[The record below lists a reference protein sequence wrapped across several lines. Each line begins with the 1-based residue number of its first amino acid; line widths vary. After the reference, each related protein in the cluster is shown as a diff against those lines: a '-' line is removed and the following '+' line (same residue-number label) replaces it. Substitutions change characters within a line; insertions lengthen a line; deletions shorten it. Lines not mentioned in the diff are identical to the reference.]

1 MGSAR
6 WLLVT
11 EESPCHVCGKSDW
24 CSVSAD
30 GKKAIC
36 RRKDGG
42 DGVRRTDKS
51 GQDYWL
57 YELNGHRELIL
68 SEDVSQ
74 QDGEVPEKAD
84 PQTLDQVYRKLLDQL
99 ALSHTHRQDLHRR
112 GLTEAC
118 IKRSGYRTL
127 PLKGR
132 EELARPLVERFG
144 GEVCSRV
151 PGLYEIEAGRF
162 SIAGSAGMLVP
173 VRDIEGRIVALKI
186 RADEAEEGS
195 KYTCSKYT
203 YLSSTNYGGPGP
215 GSQVH
220 VPLHDELDLSVV
232 RLTEGE
238 LKAEIATAL
247 TGTLTVSMPGVSSW
261 RPALEVPSSLGSG
274 VVHLAF
280 DADAKQKE
288 QVALAL
294 REAYRTLKKRGFEVV
309 LETWP
314 CERGKGIDDLLAS
327 GHEPRLLVGEDAH
340 AAVNEIVVEATGVS
354 RILKNAVR
362 ATELMAI
369 EFPEPRWI
377 VPGIV
382 PEGTTILAGK
392 PKMGKSWLA
401 LGTSVAVAA
410 GGIALGTKRVE
421 RGAVLY
427 LALEG
432 NPRRLQ
438 SRLKKLLSGGAAPQ
452 GLELAT
458 EWRRL
463 GDGGLEA
470 LEAWLNTHPDARL
483 VVIDTLAKF
492 RTGQTG
498 KNLYKED
505 YEAVEPLVELAANHS
520 VAVLIVHHLRKLGAE
535 DPLDQVSGSMGLTGR
550 ADGALVLNRERGRA
564 DAYLYV
570 TGRDIEEEKE
580 LALSWDS
587 TTATWKIAGDA
598 EEYRNSRERQEV
610 EECLR
615 TLGEPASPKEVS
627 EALGKPH
634 NNVKQLMWK
643 MGDKGDLRSVGGGKY
658 VPVTDNLDNRDN
670 HDEVSPLSE
679 DDSAPSIRD
688 NVRSNE
694 DIAAPGAVIPVT
706 EVTVTGGLIDDW
718 EPPLITTE
726 HELRSVTKEIR
737 SGEVIGIDVETTGLN
752 PRTDKVRLISLSTAE
767 GSWLIDCF
775 KVDPHPLFS
784 ILSRKKLVMHNG
796 LFDLGFMSAMGF
808 EIEEG
813 AEILDTMLI
822 SQLLEDK
829 ENT

>member
-1 MGSAR
+1 M
-6 WLLVT
+6 
-11 EESPCHVCGKSDW
+11 
-24 CSVSAD
+24 
-30 GKKAIC
+30 
-36 RRKDGG
+36 
-42 DGVRRTDKS
+42 
-51 GQDYWL
+51 
-57 YELNGHRELIL
+57 
-68 SEDVSQ
+68 
-74 QDGEVPEKAD
+74 
-84 PQTLDQVYRKLLDQL
+84 
-99 ALSHTHRQDLHRR
+99 
-112 GLTEAC
+112 
-118 IKRSGYRTL
+118 
-127 PLKGR
+127 
-132 EELARPLVERFG
+132 
-144 GEVCSRV
+144 
-151 PGLYEIEAGRF
+151 
-162 SIAGSAGMLVP
+162 VP

-186 RADEAEEGS
+186 RADEG
-195 KYTCSKYT
+195 SKYT
-203 YLSSTNYGGPGP
+203 YLSSTKYGGPGP

-238 LKAEIATAL
+238 FKAEVATAL

-261 RPALEVPSSLGSG
+261 RPALEVARSLGSG
-274 VVHLAF
+274 IVRLAF
-280 DADAKQKE
+280 DADAKQNE
-288 QVALAL
+288 QVARAL
-294 REAYRTLKKRGFEVV
+294 RESYRTLKERGFEVV

-314 CERGKGIDDLLAS
+314 RELGKGIDDLLAS
-327 GHEPRLLVGEDAH
+327 GQEPRLLVGEDAH
-340 AAVNEIVVEATGVS
+340 AAVNEIVAEATGVS

-362 ATELMAI
+362 ATELLAI

-377 VPGIV
+377 VPGII

-410 GGIALGTKRVE
+410 GGVALGTKRVE

-427 LALEG
+427 LALED

-438 SRLKKLLSGGAAPQ
+438 SRLKKLLPGGAAPE

-458 EWRRL
+458 AWPRL
-463 GDGGLEA
+463 GDRGLEA

-492 RTGQTG
+492 RAAQAG

-505 YEAVEPLVELAANHS
+505 YEAVEPLVELAARYN

-535 DPLDQVSGSMGLTGR
+535 DPLDQVSGSMGLTGG

-587 TTATWKIAGDA
+587 TKATWKIAGDA
-598 EEYRNSRERQEV
+598 QEYRNSRERQEV

-615 TLGEPASPKEVS
+615 TLGKSAGPKEVS

-643 MGDKGDLRSVGGGKY
+643 MGNDGDLRSVGGGKY
-658 VPVTDNLDNRDN
+658 VPVTDNRDNRDN
-670 HDEVSPLSE
+670 HEELSPLSE
-679 DDSAPSIRD
+679 DDSAASIRD

-694 DIAAPGAVIPVT
+694 ESADPGTVIPVT
-706 EVTVTGGLIDDW
+706 EVTVTGGLTDDG
-718 EPPLITTE
+718 EPPPLISTRDQLE
-726 HELRSVTKEIR
+726 SVVD
-737 SGEVIGIDVETTGLN
+737 EVRPAEMVGIDLETTGLN
-752 PRTDKVRLISLSTAE
+752 PRTDRVRLISLSTAE

-775 KVDPHPLFS
+775 RVDPHPLFS

-796 LFDLGFMSAMGF
+796 QFDLGFMSVMGF

-813 AEILDTMLI
+813 AEVIDTMLI

-829 ENT
+829 EGT

>member
-1 MGSAR
+1 MGSAG

-42 DGVRRTDKS
+42 AGVRRTDKS

-57 YELNGHRELIL
+57 YELNGHRELIS
-68 SEDVSQ
+68 SEDGSQ
-74 QDGEVPEKAD
+74 QDGEIPEKAD
-84 PQTLDQVYRKLLDQL
+84 PQTLDQVYGTLLDAL
-99 ALSHTHRQDLHRR
+99 ALSPAHRQDLHRR

-132 EELARPLVERFG
+132 EELARTLLEHFG
-144 GEVCSRV
+144 AELCSQV
-151 PGLYEIEAGRF
+151 PGLYEKRAGRW
-162 SIAGSAGMLVP
+162 SVAGATGMLVP

-186 RADEAEEGS
+186 RADEG
-195 KYTCSKYT
+195 SKYT
-203 YLSSTNYGGPGP
+203 YLSSTKYGGPGP

-238 LKAEIATAL
+238 LKAEVATAL

-261 RPALEVPSSLGSG
+261 RQALEVPSSLGSG

-280 DADAKQKE
+280 DADAKHNE
-288 QVALAL
+288 QVARAL
-294 REAYRTLKKRGFEVV
+294 RESYRTLKGRGFEVV

-314 CERGKGIDDLLAS
+314 RERGKGIDDLLAS
-327 GHEPRLLVGEDAH
+327 GHEPRLLAGEDAH

-362 ATELMAI
+362 ATELMAL

-401 LGTSVAVAA
+401 LGISVAVA
-410 GGIALGTKRVE
+410 GGGVALGTKKVE

-427 LALEG
+427 LALED

-438 SRLKKLLSGGAAPQ
+438 SRLKKLLPGDAAPE

-458 EWRRL
+458 EWPRL

-492 RTGQTG
+492 RTAQTG

-505 YEAVEPLVELAANHS
+505 YEAVEPLVELAADHN
-520 VAVLIVHHLRKLGAE
+520 VAILIVHHLRKLGAE
-535 DPLDQVSGSMGLTGR
+535 DPLDQVSGSMGLTGG
-550 ADGALVLNRERGRA
+550 ADGALVLNRQRGRA

-615 TLGEPASPKEVS
+615 TLGESAGPKEVS
-627 EALGKPH
+627 EALGKPY

-643 MGDKGDLRSVGGGKY
+643 MGNDGDLRSVGGGKY

-670 HDEVSPLSE
+670 HDEVYPVSE
-679 DDSAPSIRD
+679 NDSAPSNRD

-694 DIAAPGAVIPVT
+694 DIAAPGTVIPVT
-706 EVTVTGGLIDDW
+706 EVTVTEGLPDDCG
-718 EPPLITTE
+718 PPLITTE
-726 HELRSVTKEIR
+726 HELRSVTDEIR
-737 SGEVIGIDVETTGLN
+737 SAEVIGIDVETTGLN

-796 LFDLGFMSAMGF
+796 QFDLGFLSTMGF

-829 ENT
+829 EGT

>member
-1 MGSAR
+1 MGSVGWRAAS
-6 WLLVT
+6 T
-11 EESPCHVCGKSDW
+11 DSPCSVCGKPDW

-30 GKKAIC
+30 RKRAIC
-36 RRKDGG
+36 RRKD
-42 DGVRRTDKS
+42 DGSGVLRTDKS

-57 YELNGHRELIL
+57 YELNGHGTPGLPEEGP
-68 SEDVSQ
+68 SEDR
-74 QDGEVPEKAD
+74 EEPERAN
-84 PQTLDQVYRKLLDQL
+84 PETLDRVYGALLGALD
-99 ALSHTHRQDLHRR
+99 LSHAHRQDLHRR
-112 GLTEAC
+112 GLTEAG
-118 IKRSGYRTL
+118 IKRGGYRTL
-127 PLKGR
+127 TPKGR
-132 EELARPLVERFG
+132 ELLARTLVGHFG
-144 GEVCSRV
+144 VGVCSRV
-151 PGLYEIEAGRF
+151 PGLYEKGAGRW
-162 SIAGSAGMLVP
+162 SVAGAAGMLVP

-186 RADEAEEGS
+186 RADEAEDDPR
-195 KYTCSKYT
+195 YT
-203 YLSSTNYGGPGP
+203 YLSSTKHGGPGP

-220 VPLHDELDLSVV
+220 VPMHEELDLNVV

-238 LKAEIATAL
+238 LKADVATAL
-247 TGTLTVSMPGVSSW
+247 TGVLTVSMPGVSSW
-261 RPALEVPSSLGSG
+261 RSAVEVPSSLGTS
-274 VVHLAF
+274 VVRLAF
-280 DADAKQKE
+280 DADAKQNKR
-288 QVALAL
+288 VARAL
-294 REAYRTLKKRGFEVV
+294 REAYTTLKGRGFEVV

-314 CERGKGIDDLLAS
+314 RALGKGIDDLLAS
-327 GHEPRLLVGEDAH
+327 GHEPRLLAGDDAN
-340 AAVNEIVVEATGVS
+340 AAIYEIVAEATGVS
-354 RILKNAVR
+354 RILKNALS

-410 GGIALGTKRVE
+410 GGVALGTKRVE

-427 LALEG
+427 LALED

-438 SRLKKLLSGGAAPQ
+438 SRLKKLLPGGAAPE

-458 EWRRL
+458 AWPRL
-463 GDGGLEA
+463 GDGGLDA

-492 RTGQTG
+492 RAAQAG

-505 YEAVEPLVELAANHS
+505 YEAVEPLVELAAHHN

-535 DPLDQVSGSMGLTGR
+535 DPLDQVSGSMGLTGG

-598 EEYRNSRERQEV
+598 EEYRNTRERQEV

-615 TLGEPASPKEVS
+615 TLGKPAGPKEVS

-643 MGDKGDLRSVGGGKY
+643 MGNEGDLRSVGGGKY
-658 VPVTDNLDNRDN
+658 VPVTDNLDNLDNRD
-670 HDEVSPLSE
+670 ELSPVSE
-679 DDSAPSIRD
+679 DDPGPSNRD
-688 NVRSNE
+688 DARSNE
-694 DIAAPGAVIPVT
+694 GGTTPGAVIPVT
-706 EVTVTGGLIDDW
+706 EVTVTEGLPDHG
-718 EPPLITTE
+718 EPPLISTRDQLE
-726 HELRSVTKEIR
+726 SVADELRPAETV
-737 SGEVIGIDVETTGLN
+737 GIDLETTGLN
-752 PRTDKVRLISLSTAE
+752 PRADRVRLISLSTAE

-775 KVDPHPLFS
+775 EVDPHPLFEV
-784 ILSRKKLVMHNG
+784 LSRKKLVMHNG
-796 LFDLGFMSAMGF
+796 QFALGFMSAMGF

-813 AEILDTMLI
+813 AGVLDTMLM

-829 ENT
+829 ENA

>member
-1 MGSAR
+1 MGSAG
-6 WLLVT
+6 WLPVT

-36 RRKDGG
+36 RRKDDGT
-42 DGVRRTDKS
+42 GVRRTDKS

-84 PQTLDQVYRKLLDQL
+84 PQTLDQVYGALLDAL
-99 ALSHTHRQDLHRR
+99 ALSHAHRQDLHRR
-112 GLTEAC
+112 GLTEAY

-132 EELARPLVERFG
+132 EALARTLVEHFG
-144 GEVCSRV
+144 AEVCSQV
-151 PGLYEIEAGRF
+151 PGLYENEAGRW
-162 SIAGSAGMLVP
+162 SVAGATGMLVP
-173 VRDIEGRIVALKI
+173 VRNIEGRILALKI
-186 RADEAEEGS
+186 RADEGS
-195 KYTCSKYT
+195 RYT
-203 YLSSTNYGGPGP
+203 YLSSTKYGGPGP

-220 VPLHDELDLSVV
+220 VPLHDELDLSIV

-238 LKAEIATAL
+238 LKADVTTAL
-247 TGTLTVSMPGVSSW
+247 AGMLTVSTPGVSSW
-261 RPALEVPSSLGSG
+261 RQALEVASSLGSG

-288 QVALAL
+288 QVARAL
-294 REAYRTLKKRGFEVV
+294 RESYRTLKERGFEVL

-314 CERGKGIDDLLAS
+314 RELGKGIDNLLAA
-327 GHEPRLLVGEDAH
+327 GHEPTLLAGEDAH
-340 AAVNEIVVEATGVS
+340 AAVNEIMLEATGVW
-354 RILKNAVR
+354 RILKNAVS
-362 ATELMAI
+362 ATELLAI

-410 GGIALGTKRVE
+410 GGVALGTKRVE

-427 LALEG
+427 LALED

-438 SRLKKLLSGGAAPQ
+438 SRLKKLLPGGAAPE

-470 LEAWLNTHPDARL
+470 LEAWFNTHPDARL

-492 RTGQTG
+492 RAGQTG

-505 YEAVEPLVELAANHS
+505 YEAVEPLVELAARHN
-520 VAVLIVHHLRKLGAE
+520 VAILIVHHLRKLGAD
-535 DPLDQVSGSMGLTGR
+535 DPLDQVSGSMGLTGG
-550 ADGALVLNRERGRA
+550 ADGALVLNRQRGRA

-610 EECLR
+610 EGCLR
-615 TLGEPASPKEVS
+615 TLGEPAGPKEVS
-627 EALGKPH
+627 EALGKPY

-643 MGDKGDLRSVGGGKY
+643 MGNDGDLRSVGGGKY
-658 VPVTDNLDNRDN
+658 VPVTDNRDNRDN
-670 HDEVSPLSE
+670 HDQLSSLSE
-679 DDSAPSIRD
+679 DDSASSIRD

-694 DIAAPGAVIPVT
+694 ESADPGAVIPVT
-706 EVTVTGGLIDDW
+706 EVTVTEGLPDDG
-718 EPPLITTE
+718 EPPPLITTE
-726 HELRSVTKEIR
+726 HELRSVTNDIR
-737 SGEVIGIDVETTGLN
+737 SAEVIGIDLETTGLN
-752 PRTDKVRLISLSTAE
+752 PCTDKVRLISLSTAE

-775 KVDPHPLFS
+775 RVDPYPLFS
-784 ILSRKKLVMHNG
+784 VLSRKKLVMHNG
-796 LFDLGFMSAMGF
+796 MFDLGFMSAMGF

-813 AEILDTMLI
+813 AEILDTMLLSRI
-822 SQLLEDK
+822 LEDK

>member
-6 WLLVT
+6 WPLVT

-42 DGVRRTDKS
+42 AGVRRTDKS

-57 YELNGHRELIL
+57 YDLNGHRELSL
-68 SEDVSQ
+68 SEEVLQ
-74 QDGEVPEKAD
+74 QDGEVLEKAG
-84 PQTLDQVYRKLLDQL
+84 PQTLDQVYGTLLDQL
-99 ALSHTHRQDLHRR
+99 ALSHAHRQDLHHR
-112 GLTEAC
+112 GLTEAG
-118 IKRSGYRTL
+118 IKRGGYRTL

-132 EELARPLVERFG
+132 EELTQTLVERFG
-144 GEVCSRV
+144 AKLCSQV
-151 PGLYEIEAGRF
+151 PGLYENEAGRW
-162 SIAGSAGMLVP
+162 SVAGATGMLVP

-186 RADEAEEGS
+186 RADEAGEG
-195 KYTCSKYT
+195 SKYT
-203 YLSSTNYGGPGP
+203 YLSSTKYGGPGP

-238 LKAEIATAL
+238 LKAEVATTI
-247 TGTLTVSMPGVSSW
+247 TGTLTVSTPGVSSW
-261 RPALEVPSSLGSG
+261 RQALEVLSSLGSG
-274 VVHLAF
+274 VVRLAF
-280 DADAKQKE
+280 DADAKQNE
-288 QVALAL
+288 RVALAL
-294 REAYRTLKKRGFEVV
+294 REAYRTLKERGFEVV

-314 CERGKGIDDLLAS
+314 RELGKGIDDLLAS
-327 GHEPRLLVGEDAH
+327 GHEPTLLAGEDAH
-340 AAVNEIVVEATGVS
+340 AAVNEIVAEATGVS
-354 RILKNAVR
+354 RILKNAVS

-401 LGTSVAVAA
+401 LGTSLAVAA
-410 GGIALGTKRVE
+410 GGIALGTKRVD

-427 LALEG
+427 LALED

-438 SRLKKLLSGGAAPQ
+438 SRLKKLLPSGAAPE
-452 GLELAT
+452 GLKLAT
-458 EWRRL
+458 QWPRL

-470 LEAWLNTHPDARL
+470 LEAWLNAHPDARL

-492 RTGQTG
+492 RTGQSG

-505 YEAVEPLVELAANHS
+505 YEAVEPLVELAADHN

-535 DPLDQVSGSMGLTGR
+535 DPLDQVSGSMGLTGG
-550 ADGALVLNRERGRA
+550 ADGALVLNRQRGRA

-615 TLGEPASPKEVS
+615 TLGEPAGPKEVS
-627 EALGKPH
+627 EALGKPY

-643 MGDKGDLRSVGGGKY
+643 MGNGGDLRSVGGGKY
-658 VPVTDNLDNRDN
+658 VPVTDNLDNHDN
-670 HDEVSPLSE
+670 HDEVYPISE
-679 DDSAPSIRD
+679 DDPTPSNRD
-688 NVRSNE
+688 NVRLNE
-694 DIAAPGAVIPVT
+694 DRATPGAVIPVT
-706 EVTVTGGLIDDW
+706 EVTVTEGLPDDCGP
-718 EPPLITTE
+718 PPLISTRDQLE
-726 HELRSVTKEIR
+726 SVVDEIR
-737 SGEVIGIDVETTGLN
+737 PAETVGIDLETTGLN
-752 PRTDKVRLISLSTAE
+752 PRADRVRLISLSTSE

-775 KVDPHPLFS
+775 EVDPHPLFS
-784 ILSRKKLVMHNG
+784 VLTRKKLFMHNG
-796 LFDLGFMSAMGF
+796 QFDLGFLSAMGF

-813 AEILDTMLI
+813 TEVLDTMLLSRI
-822 SQLLEDK
+822 LENK

>member
-1 MGSAR
+1 VPKQA
-6 WLLVT
+6 
-11 EESPCHVCGKSDW
+11 
-24 CSVSAD
+24 
-30 GKKAIC
+30 
-36 RRKDGG
+36 
-42 DGVRRTDKS
+42 
-51 GQDYWL
+51 
-57 YELNGHRELIL
+57 
-68 SEDVSQ
+68 
-74 QDGEVPEKAD
+74 GEITEKAD
-84 PQTLDQVYRKLLDQL
+84 PQTLDQVYGTLLDQL
-99 ALSHTHRQDLHRR
+99 ALSHAHRQDLHRR

-132 EELARPLVERFG
+132 EEVARPLVEHFG
-144 GEVCSRV
+144 GEVCSQV
-151 PGLYEIEAGRF
+151 PGLYENEAGRF

-186 RADEAEEGS
+186 RADEAGEGS

-203 YLSSTNYGGPGP
+203 YLSSTKYGGPGP

-220 VPLHDELDLSVV
+220 VPMHDELDLSVV

-238 LKAEIATAL
+238 LKAEVATAL

-261 RPALEVPSSLGSG
+261 RPALEVPRSLGSG

-280 DADAKQKE
+280 DADAKHNK

-294 REAYRTLKKRGFEVV
+294 REAHRTLKERGFEVL

-314 CERGKGIDDLLAS
+314 RELGKGIDDLLAS
-327 GHEPRLLVGEDAH
+327 GHEPTLLAGEDAH
-340 AAVNEIVVEATGVS
+340 AAVNEIVLEATGVS

-362 ATELMAI
+362 ATELLAI
-369 EFPEPRWI
+369 EFPKPRWI
-377 VPGIV
+377 VPGII

-410 GGIALGTKRVE
+410 GGVALGTKRVE

-427 LALEG
+427 LALKD

-438 SRLKKLLSGGAAPQ
+438 SRLKKLLAGGAAPE

-458 EWRRL
+458 EWPRL
-463 GDGGLEA
+463 GDGGLDA

-505 YEAVEPLVELAANHS
+505 YEAVEPLVELAARYN
-520 VAVLIVHHLRKLGAE
+520 VAILIVHHLRKLGAD
-535 DPLDQVSGSMGLTGR
+535 DPLDQVSGSMGLTGG
-550 ADGALVLNRERGRA
+550 ADGALVLNRQRGRA

-610 EECLR
+610 EGCLR
-615 TLGEPASPKEVS
+615 TLGEPAGPKEVS
-627 EALGKPH
+627 EALGKPY

-643 MGDKGDLRSVGGGKY
+643 MGNEGDLRSVGGGKY
-658 VPVTDNLDNRDN
+658 VPVTDNRDN
-670 HDEVSPLSE
+670 HDEGYPLSE
-679 DDSAPSIRD
+679 DDSAASIRD

-706 EVTVTGGLIDDW
+706 EVTVSGGLTDDG
-718 EPPLITTE
+718 EPPLISTRDQLE
-726 HELRSVTKEIR
+726 SVVDELRLAEMV
-737 SGEVIGIDVETTGLN
+737 GIDLETTGLN
-752 PRTDKVRLISLSTAE
+752 PRADRVRLISLSTSE

-775 KVDPHPLFS
+775 EVDPHPLFS
-784 ILSRKKLVMHNG
+784 VLAQKKLFMHNG
-796 LFDLGFMSAMGF
+796 QFDLGFMSAMGF

-813 AEILDTMLI
+813 TEVLDTMLLSRI
-822 SQLLEDK
+822 LEDK